1 MWQRFLNSKEK
12 KHNWASDP
20 GLRTRPLLPQAEHT
34 NSLQTKKKLRHEI

>member
-1 MWQRFLNSKEK
+1 MWQRFSNSKEK

-34 NSLQTKKKLRHEI
+34 ILYKQKKLRHEI